1 MELYR
6 HSMEFHGH
14 AMETPWSSMELHG
27 IPWNSMEF
35 HGMSWNSMG
44 LFHTGSDV
52 GEAMDETAKDAK
64 IIRRRF
70 GAEANNYKK

>member
-1 MELYR
+1 
-6 HSMEFHGH
+6 MEFYGTPWNSTD
-14 AMETPWSSMELHG
+14 TPWS
-27 IPWNSMEF
+27 
-35 HGMSWNSMG
+35 SMG

-64 IIRRRF
+64 IIRPQF